1 LDDSF
6 KCGVFFALSFLLA
19 EILVSNVCEYSAN
32 QHEFQNQTKEE
43 YHKTKHITPSFP
55 FLLSCYGLS
64 SLIEM
69 SDTENKGFK
78 GKSSAAGSK
87 PAAKR
92 ERTDENAFELSD
104 KRRVTCSLYNGKVL
118 IDIRE
123 YYTGDSGDLAP
134 GKKGISLSAEQWA
147 RLKAHVDDIDDAIE
161 RLQAKAA
168 K

>member
-1 LDDSF
+1 
-6 KCGVFFALSFLLA
+6 
-19 EILVSNVCEYSAN
+19 
-32 QHEFQNQTKEE
+32 
-43 YHKTKHITPSFP
+43 
-55 FLLSCYGLS
+55 
-64 SLIEM
+64 M